1 MVSSNPGSRKMD
13 KLRILIV
20 EDNGLL
26 RQILRG
32 SLQISLP
39 EVTLYEAADGHD
51 ALQKVDTLHPD
62 LIFMDIRLPGESGL
76 DLTKKIK
83 AVFPDIMI
91 FVLTSYDIPEYREAA
106 FRYGADKFI
115 VKESF
120 DQMRLGDLLRSYY
133 KI

>member
-1 MVSSNPGSRKMD
+1 MVSSNSSSRKMG

-39 EVTLYEAADGHD
+39 EVTLYEAADGD
-51 ALQKVDTLHPD
+51 EALQKVDTLHPD

-76 DLTKKIK
+76 TLTKKIK

-120 DQMRLGDLLRSYY
+120 DQMRLGDLVRSCY